1 MGKSFGRNDGLMID
15 SSAIAVTESGTN
27 LKSSWPKVATINLL
41 ASDWVQDETN
51 TNLYKQTITI
61 SEVTSIH
68 KIDIQPNIDAFS
80 AMTEAGSSA
89 LYIENNNGVIT
100 ACSIGAALI
109 SNITIQVIYYI
120 IQGV

>member
-1 MGKSFGRNDGLMID
+1 MGKSFGRNDGIMID
-15 SSAIAVTESGTN
+15 SSAVAVTENGVN
-27 LKSSWPKVATINLL
+27 LKNSWPKVATINLL
-41 ASDWVQDETN
+41 ANDWIQDTTN

-61 SEVTSIH
+61 SGITPID
-68 KIDIQPNIDAFS
+68 KIDIQPDINVFS

-100 ACSIGAALI
+100 ACSIDAALI
-109 SNITIQVIYYI
+109 SNISIQVVYYI